1 MQQASLSFKEANQ
14 NLLWIILVGIGI
26 GIANYAM
33 GHWPNLGQSLVQH
46 VLISLFIGYF
56 LLVICENGLL
66 RLKAAQPDILEYLV
80 LSLLF
85 ALVGFIGSEVEPL
98 VRSLVFNQG
107 EYQFFSVPGTN
118 YFNTVISII
127 LGFTFLNLTR
137 LKQAK
142 QETEEMSKEEETEN
156 LKDFLQAIPIKQGE
170 AIALHNVED
179 ILYFEAYDNYS
190 FLYDTKGNKLL
201 CNYSLSFLENRLG
214 EVFLRVHRKYI
225 INTSHIHL
233 IKPHLKGRYVIE
245 FKDQKRSTI
254 TSSASYTEAIKALI
268 KL

>member
-1 MQQASLSFKEANQ
+1 MKQASLSFKEANQ
-14 NLLWIILVGIGI
+14 NLLWIILVGLGI

-46 VLISLFIGYF
+46 ILISLFIGYF

-66 RLKAAQPDILEYLV
+66 RITSTPPSILEYMILA
-80 LSLLF
+80 SLF
-85 ALVGFIGSEVEPL
+85 GLVGFIGSEIDPL
-98 VRSLVFNQG
+98 ARSLIFNQG
-107 EYQFFSVPGTN
+107 DYNFFSKPGTN

-137 LKQAK
+137 LKLAK
-142 QETEEMSKEEETEN
+142 GQSEEVLQEEEPT
-156 LKDFLQAIPIKQGE
+156 KDFLQAIPIKQGE
-170 AIALHNVED
+170 AIALHSVD
-179 ILYFEAYDNYS
+179 AILYFEAYDNYS
-190 FLYDTKGNKLL
+190 FLYDLKGNKLL
-201 CNYSLSFLENRLG
+201 CNYSLSFLESRLG
-214 EVFLRVHRKYI
+214 ETFLRVHRKYI